1 MISGLSVNFKFLS
14 ERISQEV
21 KVTVN
26 WLKEFLDTDEIDAKN
41 IAQLLTMSGTEVKK
55 VEYIGEKYKG
65 IVVGKVIEYYL
76 HPDADK
82 LSVCKV
88 DIGNKILN
96 IVCGAKNFKKEDKV
110 AVALEGAKV
119 DNIVIKKSKIRG
131 VFSEGMICSEMELGI
146 SSDASGIMILSKD
159 YKVGSD
165 FAKSAGLDDVSMEM
179 EITPNRPDCL
189 SIIGIARE
197 ISAIKKIDLIVPQYD
212 CTEEINVNSDIK
224 ILVKDYSLCPRYSA
238 KVFYN
243 IPDNNSPMWLRNKLN
258 LCDVRPVNLVVD
270 LTNYVMIETGQP
282 LHAFDRDL
290 LYSNKII
297 VREAED
303 GEKIKT
309 IDDNNRKLEKGMIL
323 IADEKNPIAIAGV
336 MGGKDTEINIATK
349 NILLESAN
357 FNGPSIMRTS
367 KKIGLRT
374 EASNRFEKK
383 IDPVMTVFAIKRFEY
398 LLKKITNHDFGKGI
412 CDNSK
417 EIKRQRKI
425 NLRLGE
431 VKKVLGKDIG
441 KDNISDIL
449 TGLKIKNR
457 IKGNIIESTVPSFRF
472 EDLEREIDLIEEI
485 ARIYG
490 YNNFNSTPPNSILR
504 EGEYSFY
511 QRIIRDIRKG
521 LCNIGLYEVINYSF
535 VSEEVKKKFK
545 LDFEDAYK
553 NTVKVLNPINED
565 FAYLRSSLLPSMTM
579 NIKDNINR
587 KIKDISIYE
596 ISKVFKRKLK
606 SKLPLEINMLGIM
619 LTGKMAAKSWYG
631 KGKNCN
637 YYSLK
642 GILEYLYNKY
652 YNLNSLGIKEKEY
665 KFFHPIISA
674 DIILN
679 NEDVGIIGKVHPILL
694 EEVDIKQDVYYLEIN
709 LDKFIE
715 NIKNKKQ
722 FKTIPVFPSIEIDL
736 AIVIDENIENSKIEE
751 EIRNTETEIL
761 KEMTLFDIY
770 RGEQIKSGKKSLAYS
785 LIFRDNKRTLKD
797 VEVEIIVQ
805 RILENLSK
813 KYNARVRDF

>member
-1 MISGLSVNFKFLS
+1 MISGFSVSFNFLR
-14 ERISQEV
+14 ERILQEV

-55 VEYIGEKYKG
+55 IEYIGEKYKG
-65 IVVGKVIEYYL
+65 IVVGKVIEYSL
-76 HPDADK
+76 HPNADK
-82 LSVCKV
+82 LFVCKV

-96 IVCGAKNFKKEDKV
+96 IVCGAKNFKIEDKV
-110 AVALEGAKV
+110 AVALEGARV
-119 DNIVIKKSKIRG
+119 DNIVIKKSKLRG
-131 VFSEGMICSEMELGI
+131 VFSEGMMCSEMELGI
-146 SSDASGIMILSKD
+146 SLDASGIMILSKD

-165 FAKSAGLDDVSMEM
+165 FAKSVGLDDISMEL

-197 ISAIKKIDLIVPQYD
+197 ISAIKNIDLIVPQYD
-212 CTEEINVNSDIK
+212 WLKEININSDIK

-243 IPDNNSPMWLRNKLN
+243 IPDNNSPMWLRNRLN

-282 LHAFDRDL
+282 LHAFDKDM
-290 LYSNKII
+290 LYSSKII
-297 VREAED
+297 IREAEE

-309 IDDNNRKLEKGMIL
+309 IDDNDRKLEKGMLL

-336 MGGKDTEINIATK
+336 MGGKETEINTATK

-383 IDPVMTVFAIKRFEY
+383 LDPMMTIFAIKRFEY
-398 LLKKITNHDFGKGI
+398 LLKRITNCDFGIGI
-412 CDNSK
+412 YDNSK

-431 VKKVLGKDIG
+431 VKKILGKDIG
-441 KDNISDIL
+441 KDNISNIL
-449 TGLKIKNR
+449 TGLKIENK
-457 IKGNIIESTVPSFRF
+457 IKGNIIESIVPSFRF
-472 EDLEREIDLIEEI
+472 EDLGREIDLIEEV

-490 YNNFNSTPPNSILR
+490 YNNFDSTPPDSILR
-504 EGEYSFY
+504 EGGYSFY
-511 QRIIRDIRKG
+511 QRIVRDVRAV

-535 VSEEVKKKFK
+535 VSEELKKKFK

-587 KIKDISIYE
+587 KIKDIRIYE
-596 ISKVFKRKLK
+596 ISKVFRKKLK
-606 SKLPLEINMLGIM
+606 SKLPLEINTLGIM
-619 LTGKMAAKSWYG
+619 LTGKVAVKNWYG

-652 YNLNSLGIKEKEY
+652 YNLGSLDIKEKEY
-665 KFFHPIISA
+665 KFFHPRISA
-674 DIILN
+674 DVVLN
-679 NEDVGIIGKVHPILL
+679 NEGMGIIGKVHPILL
-694 EEVDIKQDVYYLEIN
+694 EEMDIKQDVYYLEIN

-715 NIKNKKQ
+715 NIKIKKQ
-722 FKTIPVFPSIEIDL
+722 FKSVPVFPSIEIDL
-736 AIVIDENIENSKIEE
+736 AIVVDENVKSSNVEK

-761 KEMTLFDIY
+761 EEITLFDIY

-785 LIFRDNKRTLKD
+785 LVFRDNKRTLKD
-797 VEVEIIVQ
+797 VEVEIIIQ
-805 RILENLSK
+805 RILENLGK